1 MNKTEHECDYE
12 YKPPVKGVSYG
23 WDPARREP
31 CLLLMIFLVLSPP
44 LLRFGEAKTMGAAM
58 MAGTGNAPDL
68 LEWSQLPPLP
78 NPVGL
83 AGPFVGV
90 SNDVLIIAGGANFP
104 DGPSWEG
111 YPKVWYDQVF
121 VLTEPEAKWTSG
133 FKLKRP
139 LGYGVSVTWDEK
151 IICLGGGDKNQ
162 HYADA
167 FVLHW
172 TGLKLETIS
181 LPSMPRPCA
190 FSAGVLVGN
199 IVYVAGGQESPS
211 STEAL
216 GNFWALDLS
225 GAAQNMKWE
234 QLEPWPGKARILP
247 VMATQEGDVFLI
259 SGARLYKGTDGK
271 ATREFLTDC
280 YRYNPQSKRW
290 KRIADAPRPIV
301 AAPNPG
307 IPFGHAHIL
316 FLSGDDGENFFRAA
330 ELKDKHP
337 GFPCDLFV
345 YHTVTDTWT
354 KMGEFPKRIP
364 SDLGKYRNAG
374 TWPPVTTTIT
384 KWKGRY
390 VVPTGEAR
398 PGVRTPNVF
407 WAQPIGISGSFGRLN
422 WIILAAYLTL
432 LLSIGF
438 HFAKREKSTDDF
450 FLAGRRIPWW
460 AAGLSIF
467 GTQLSAITYLAM
479 PARAYATDW
488 VLLILNIG
496 IFAIAPFVI
505 YLYLPFFKRLNIT
518 TAYEYLEKRFHVSIR
533 LLGSLSFVAFQLG
546 RMGIVVLLP
555 ALALSAVTGLNVYL
569 CITLMGILSTVYTVL
584 GGIEAVI
591 WTDVL
596 QAVILIGGALAA
608 LGIIVGNLD
617 GGLSQLVSVGIENS
631 KFNLAHLNWD
641 WTSDALI
648 VVILGAVFTNSLV
661 PYTTDQA
668 VIQRYL
674 TTPDERQA
682 AKAIWLNGFLAIFAG
697 VLFLSVGTGLFVF
710 YKANPQRL
718 VPLEKTDQ
726 IFALFIA
733 RQMPPGLAGLVIA
746 GVFAAAMSTLDSSMH
761 SISTAVTTD
770 FVRRFIRHLS
780 ESKYLLFAR
789 CLTIALG
796 LSGTATAMLLASIE
810 IKYLWDFFLGIMGLL
825 GGTLAGLFM
834 LGIFTQRVGT
844 THAWIGAIASISTL
858 LYVKLATDLN
868 SLLYG
873 AIGVITCFSVACLS
887 SMIIPTK
894 VKHPTSL
901 NIYNVPKPTH

>member
-1 MNKTEHECDYE
+1 MQRRIRE
-12 YKPPVKGVSYG
+12 YTQKR
-23 WDPARREP
+23 W
-31 CLLLMIFLVLSPP
+31 LLSRGMSNAFRLTIFFLVFSH
-44 LLRFGEAKTMGAAM
+44 TAAM
-58 MAGTGNAPDL
+58 AARLEEAPTVI
-68 LEWSQLPPLP
+68 EWSQLPSLP
-78 NPVGL
+78 NPIGF

-90 SNDVLIIAGGANFP
+90 SNDALIVAGGANFP

-111 YPKVWYDQVF
+111 YPKVWHDEVF
-121 VLTEPEAKWTSG
+121 ILTEPEGKWATG
-133 FKLKRP
+133 YKLHRP
-139 LGYGVSVTWDEK
+139 LGYGVSLTWNNRVV
-151 IICLGGGDKNQ
+151 CLGGSDRDR
-162 HYADA
+162 HYGEA
-167 FVLHW
+167 FMLYW
-172 TGLKLETIS
+172 AGNKLETIA
-181 LPSMPRPCA
+181 LPPMPKSCA
-190 FSAGVLVGN
+190 FSAGVLVN
-199 IVYVAGGQESPS
+199 DIIYVAGGQETPS

-216 GNFWALDLS
+216 RNFWALDLS
-225 GAAQNMKWE
+225 VAARNMKWE
-234 QLEPWPGKARILP
+234 KLESWPGKARILP
-247 VMATQEGDVFLI
+247 VMATQEGAVFLI
-259 SGARLYKGTDGK
+259 SGARLYNGADGE

-307 IPFGHAHIL
+307 IPLGHAHIL
-316 FLSGDDGENFFRAA
+316 LLSGDDGENFFRAA

-337 GFPCDLFV
+337 GFAPELFV
-345 YHTVTDTWT
+345 YHTVTNTWT

-384 KWKGRY
+384 RWKGRY

-407 WAQPIGISGSFGRLN
+407 WAKPTTIAGSFGAVNYVVLG
-422 WIILAAYLTL
+422 AYLIVL
-432 LLSIGF
+432 VAMGF
-438 HFAKREKSTDDF
+438 YFARREKSTDDF

-467 GTQLSAITYLAM
+467 GTQLSAITFLAM
-479 PARAYATDW
+479 PARSYATDW
-488 VLLILNIG
+488 ALLILNIG

-505 YLYLPFFKRLNIT
+505 YLYLPILRRLNIT

-533 LLGSLSFVAFQLG
+533 LFGSLSFVVFQLG

-569 CITLMGILSTVYTVL
+569 CIVLMGILSTVYTVL

-591 WTDVL
+591 WTDVI
-596 QAVILIGGALAA
+596 QAVVLIGGAFVA
-608 LGIIVGNLD
+608 LGIIIGDLD
-617 GGLSQLVSVGIENS
+617 GGFSQLVSVAHKAD

-648 VVILGAVFTNSLV
+648 VVILGSIFTNALV

-682 AKAIWLNGFLAIFAG
+682 ARAIWLNGFLAIFAG
-697 VLFLSVGTGLFVF
+697 VLFLLVGTGLFVF
-710 YKANPQRL
+710 YKANPQSL

-733 RQMPPGLAGLVIA
+733 RQMPAGLAGLVIA
-746 GVFAAAMSTLDSSMH
+746 GVFAAAMSSLDSSMH
-761 SISTAVTTD
+761 SIATAVTTD
-770 FVRRFIRHLS
+770 FVRRFRPKLA
-780 ESKYLLFAR
+780 ESTYLLFAR

-796 LSGTATAMLLASIE
+796 VSGTVT
-810 IKYLWDFFLGIMGLL
+810 
-825 GGTLAGLFM
+825 
-834 LGIFTQRVGT
+834 
-844 THAWIGAIASISTL
+844 
-858 LYVKLATDLN
+858 
-868 SLLYG
+868 
-873 AIGVITCFSVACLS
+873 
-887 SMIIPTK
+887 
-894 VKHPTSL
+894 
-901 NIYNVPKPTH
+901 

>member
-1 MNKTEHECDYE
+1 MKRRFRE
-12 YKPPVKGVSYG
+12 YIQRRGPLKSGMSITLRLVVSLLVFS
-23 WDPARREP
+23 PA
-31 CLLLMIFLVLSPP
+31 
-44 LLRFGEAKTMGAAM
+44 EAMAAEL
-58 MAGTGNAPDL
+58 GPTPTV

-78 NPVGL
+78 DPLGL
-83 AGPFVGV
+83 AGPFAGV

-111 YPKVWYDQVF
+111 HAKVWHDQVF
-121 VLTEPEAKWTSG
+121 ILTEPEGNWLSD
-133 FKLKRP
+133 FKLSRP
-139 LGYGVSVTWDEK
+139 LGYGVSVTWNDRVV
-151 IICLGGGDKNQ
+151 CLGGGDKDR

-167 FVLHW
+167 FMLEW
-172 TGLKLETIS
+172 SPNKLETIG
-181 LPSMPRPCA
+181 LPPMPMPCGL
-190 FSAGVLVGN
+190 SAGVLVDN
-199 IVYVAGGQESPS
+199 TVYVAGGQETPS
-211 STEAL
+211 GTEAL
-216 GNFWALDLS
+216 RNFWALDLS
-225 GAAQNMKWE
+225 GTAQNMKWE

-247 VMATQEGDVFLI
+247 VMATQEGNIFLI
-259 SGARLYKGTDGK
+259 SGARLYKGADGK
-271 ATREFLTDC
+271 TTREFLTDC

-290 KRIADAPRPIV
+290 KRIADSPRPIV

-307 IPFGHAHIL
+307 IPLGHAHIL
-316 FLSGDDGENFFRAA
+316 FMSGDDGENFFRAA

-337 GFPCDLFV
+337 GFGPELFV
-345 YHTVTDTWT
+345 YHTITDTWT
-354 KMGEFPKRIP
+354 KMGQFPKSIP
-364 SDLGKYRNAG
+364 GDLGKYHNAG

-407 WAQPIGISGSFGRLN
+407 WAKPTAMAASFGRANYAVLGV
-422 WIILAAYLTL
+422 YLTAL
-432 LLSIGF
+432 IAMGF
-438 HFAKREKSTDDF
+438 YFARREKTTDDF

-479 PARAYATDW
+479 PARSYATDW
-488 VLLILNIG
+488 ALLILNIG
-496 IFAIAPFVI
+496 IFAIAPLVI
-505 YLYLPFFKRLNIT
+505 YLYLPILRRLNIT

-533 LLGSLSFVAFQLG
+533 LFGSLSFVAFQLG

-569 CITLMGILSTVYTVL
+569 CIALMGVLSTVYTVL

-596 QAVILIGGALAA
+596 QGAVLIGGAFVA
-608 LGIIVGNLD
+608 LWIIAGNLD
-617 GGLSQLVSVGIENS
+617 GGFSQLVSAGIENG
-631 KFNLAHLNWD
+631 KFNPAHLNWD

-648 VVILGAVFTNSLV
+648 VVILGAIFTNSLV

-682 AKAIWLNGFLAIFAG
+682 ARAIWLNGFLAIFAG
-697 VLFLSVGTGLFVF
+697 VLFLLVGTGLFVF

-718 VPLEKTDQ
+718 IPLEATDQ

-733 RQMPPGLAGLVIA
+733 GQMPAGLAGLVIA
-746 GVFAAAMSTLDSSMH
+746 GVFAAAMSSLDSSMH
-761 SISTAVTTD
+761 SIATVVTTD
-770 FVRRFIRHLS
+770 FVRRFRPKLA
-780 ESKYLLFAR
+780 ENTYLFFAR

-796 LSGTATAMLLASIE
+796 VSGTATAMLMASIE
-810 IKYLWDFFLGIMGLL
+810 IKYLWDFFLGFMGLL

-834 LGIFTQRVGT
+834 LGIFTKRVGAT
-844 THAWIGAIASISTL
+844 GAWIGAVVSMGML
-858 LYVKLATDLN
+858 VYVKLATDLN

-873 AIGVITCFSVACLS
+873 AIGVITCFSAACLWS
-887 SMIIPTK
+887 TTSRPGTQHSRLARK
-894 VKHPTSL
+894 QTGDHPL
-901 NIYNVPKPTH
+901 R

>member
-1 MNKTEHECDYE
+1 MNKTEHERNYE
-12 YKPPVKGVSYG
+12 YILSAEGVSYG
-23 WDPARREP
+23 R
-31 CLLLMIFLVLSPP
+31 LLLVIFLVLSQ
-44 LLRFGEAKTMGAAM
+44 TIAA

-78 NPVGL
+78 DPVGL

-90 SNDVLIIAGGANFP
+90 SGEPSNDVLIIAGGANFP

-111 YPKVWYDQVF
+111 HPKVWHDRVF
-121 VLTEPEAKWTSG
+121 VLTDPQTKWTGG

-139 LGYGVSVTWDEK
+139 LGYGVSVTWNKK
-151 IICLGGGDKNQ
+151 IICLGGGDKNR

-167 FVLHW
+167 FALHW
-172 TGLKLETIS
+172 TGTKLETIP
-181 LPSMPRPCA
+181 LPSMPSPCA
-190 FSAGVLVGN
+190 FSAGVLLNN
-199 IVYVAGGQESPS
+199 IVYIAGGQETPS
-211 STEAL
+211 SAEAL
-216 GNFWALDLS
+216 RNFWALDLS
-225 GAAQNMKWE
+225 QPKENMKWE
-234 QLEPWPGKARILP
+234 RLEPWPGKARILP
-247 VMATQEGDVFLI
+247 VMATQEEDVFLI
-259 SGARLYKGTDGK
+259 SGARLYEGTDGK

-280 YRYNPQSKRW
+280 YCYSPHSKKW

-307 IPFGHAHIL
+307 IPLGSAHIL

-337 GFPCDLFV
+337 GFPADLFV

-364 SDLGKYRNAG
+364 SDFGKYHNAG

-384 KWKGRY
+384 KWQGRY

-407 WAQPIGISGSFGRLN
+407 WAQPISISGSFGRLN
-422 WIILAAYLTL
+422 WIILVAYLGL
-432 LLSIGF
+432 LVSIGF
-438 HFAKREKSTDDF
+438 YFARRGKTTDDF

-460 AAGLSIF
+460 AASLSIF

-479 PARAYATDW
+479 PARSYATDW

-505 YLYLPFFKRLNIT
+505 YLYLPFFRRLNIT

-546 RMGIVVLLP
+546 RMGVVVLLP

-569 CITLMGILSTVYTVL
+569 CIALMGILSTAYTVL

-591 WTDVL
+591 WTDVV
-596 QAVILIGGALAA
+596 QAIILVGGALAA

-617 GGLSQLVSVGIENS
+617 GGFSQFVSVGIENS
-631 KFNLAHLNWD
+631 KFSLAHLNWN
-641 WTSDALI
+641 WTTDALI

-682 AKAIWLNGFLAIFAG
+682 AKAIWVNGFLAIFAG

-746 GVFAAAMSTLDSSMH
+746 GIFAAAMSTLDSSMH
-761 SISTAVTTD
+761 SISTVVTTD
-770 FVRRFIRHLS
+770 FVRRFIRRLS

-796 LSGTATAMLLASIE
+796 LCSTATAMLLASIE

-834 LGIFTQRVGT
+834 LGIFTQRIGA
-844 THAWIGAIASISTL
+844 THAWIGAIASIGTL

-873 AIGVITCFSVACLS
+873 AIGAITCFSVACLS
-887 SMIIPTK
+887 STITPAK
-894 VKHPTSL
+894 VKRLTSL
-901 NIYNVPKPTH
+901 NIYNVPKSEH

>member
-1 MNKTEHECDYE
+1 M
-12 YKPPVKGVSYG
+12 SYG
-23 WDPARREP
+23 R
-31 CLLLMIFLVLSPP
+31 LLLVVLLVLSQI
-44 LLRFGEAKTMGAAM
+44 AAV
-58 MAGTGNAPDL
+58 MAGTREVPGL

-78 NPVGL
+78 DPIGL
-83 AGPFVGV
+83 AGPFAGV

-104 DGPSWEG
+104 DGPFWEG
-111 YPKVWYDQVF
+111 HAKVWYDRVF
-121 VLTEPEAKWTSG
+121 VLTEPQGEWISD
-133 FKLKRP
+133 FKLSRP
-139 LGYGVSVTWDEK
+139 LGYGVSVTWNEK
-151 IICLGGGDKNQ
+151 IVCLGGGDKDR
-162 HYADA
+162 HYADV
-167 FVLHW
+167 FMLDW
-172 TGLKLETIS
+172 TGDKLETIG
-181 LPSMPRPCA
+181 LPPMPRSCA
-190 FSAGVLVGN
+190 FSAGVLVDN

-211 STEAL
+211 GTEAL
-216 GNFWALDLS
+216 RNFWSLDLS
-225 GAAQNMKWE
+225 GTTQNLKWE

-247 VMATQEGDVFLI
+247 VMAAQEGNIFLI
-259 SGARLYKGTDGK
+259 SGARLYKGADGK

-280 YRYNPQSKRW
+280 YCYNPQSKRW
-290 KRIADAPRPIV
+290 KRIADSPRPIV

-307 IPFGHAHIL
+307 IPLGHAHIL
-316 FLSGDDGENFFRAA
+316 FMSGDDGENFFRAA
-330 ELKDKHP
+330 ELKDRHP
-337 GFPCDLFV
+337 GFAPELFV

-364 SDLGKYRNAG
+364 GDLGKYRNAG

-390 VVPTGEAR
+390 VVPTGEVR

-407 WAQPIGISGSFGRLN
+407 WAKPTALGGSFGGVNYAVLG
-422 WIILAAYLTL
+422 IYLTAL
-432 LLSIGF
+432 IAMGF
-438 HFAKREKSTDDF
+438 YFARREKTTDDF

-479 PARAYATDW
+479 PARSYATDW
-488 VLLILNIG
+488 ALLILNMG

-505 YLYLPFFKRLNIT
+505 YFYLPILRRLNIT

-555 ALALSAVTGLNVYL
+555 ALAMSAVTGLNVYL
-569 CITLMGILSTVYTVL
+569 CIALMGILSTVYTVF

-596 QAVILIGGALAA
+596 QGAVLVGGAFVA
-608 LGIIVGNLD
+608 LWIIVGDLD
-617 GGLSQLVSVGIENS
+617 GGFSQLVSVGIENS
-631 KFNLAHLNWD
+631 KFNPAHLNWD

-648 VVILGAVFTNSLV
+648 VVILGAIFTNSLV

-718 VPLEKTDQ
+718 APLEATDQ

-733 RQMPPGLAGLVIA
+733 RQMPAGLAGLVIA
-746 GVFAAAMSTLDSSMH
+746 GVFAAAMSSLDSSMH

-770 FVRRFIRHLS
+770 FVRRFRPNLA
-780 ESKYLLFAR
+780 ESTYLLFAR
-789 CLTIALG
+789 CLIIALG
-796 LSGTATAMLLASIE
+796 LSGTATAMLMASIE
-810 IKYLWDFFLGIMGLL
+810 IQYLWDFFLGFMGLL

-834 LGIFTQRVGT
+834 LGIFTQRVGA
-844 THAWIGAIASISTL
+844 THAWIGAIASTGML

-873 AIGVITCFSVACLS
+873 AIGTLTCFSVACLWS
-887 SMIIPTK
+887 TITPTK
-894 VKHPTSL
+894 VERVTGW
-901 NIYNVPKPTH
+901 